1 MSPAELI
8 SIITVALAIGMVLGL
23 LARGRAPSTE
33 RTSVRLA
40 TGDHMVITV
49 RTNSP
54 LSVRQRRLLS
64 AQADEMATS
73 FQRSEAA
80 TSDTLEVHALGPLVV
95 HRDGIPVTGWGGPK
109 AGRRQALAMFAF
121 LLDRGERGAHREE
134 IVELI
139 WPEGTIGQAD
149 LAFHRTIGGLRRV
162 IAAAD
167 LTRLDQVIT
176 TRDGIYRLNTKLVHW
191 SDVEEFEDH
200 VSMIESADDLVG
212 MEAHLDAVRR
222 LYRGDYMDDCPIY
235 GDSSHVEARRQLL
248 RTRYVSALQSVAE
261 ARERAGEVTA
271 AAHLSGEALAI
282 SGESVPDYFPV
293 PRVVHDAA

>member
-1 MSPAELI
+1 
-8 SIITVALAIGMVLGL
+8 
-23 LARGRAPSTE
+23 
-33 RTSVRLA
+33 
-40 TGDHMVITV
+40 MVITV

-54 LSVRQRRLLS
+54 MTVCRWRQLRV
-64 AQADEMATS
+64 QADEMATS

-95 HRDGIPVTGWGGPK
+95 HREGIPLTGWGGPK
-109 AGRRQALAMFAF
+109 AGRRHALAIFAF
-121 LLDRGERGAHREE
+121 LLDRGESGAHREE

-139 WPEGTIGQAD
+139 WPERTIGQAD

-162 IAAAD
+162 IAAPD

-191 SDVEEFEDH
+191 SDVEQFEDH
-200 VSMIESADDLVG
+200 VSMIESADDLAS

-248 RTRYVSALQSVAE
+248 RSRYASALQSVAE
-261 ARERAGEVTA
+261 ARAQAGKVTA
-271 AAHLSGEALAI
+271 AAHLVGEALAV
-282 SGESVPDYFPV
+282 SGSSVPDYIPG

>member
-1 MSPAELI
+1 M
-8 SIITVALAIGMVLGL
+8 GMVLRL
-23 LARGRAPSTE
+23 LAGRAPSTE
-33 RTSVRLA
+33 RSLTVRLA
-40 TGDHMVITV
+40 TGGHIVITV
-49 RTNSP
+49 RINSP
-54 LSVRQRRLLS
+54 ISARQWRHLR

-95 HRDGIPVTGWGGPK
+95 HRDGVPVTGWGGPK

-121 LLDRGERGAHREE
+121 LLDRGERGAHRDE

-139 WPEGTIGQAD
+139 WPEGGIGQAD

-162 IAAAD
+162 IAARD

-191 SDVEEFEDH
+191 SDVEQFEDH
-200 VSMIESADDLVG
+200 VSMIESADDLAS
-212 MEAHLDAVRR
+212 MEAHLDAARR

-248 RTRYVSALQSVAE
+248 RARYVSALQSVAE
-261 ARERAGEVTA
+261 ARERAGKVAA

-282 SGESVPDYFPV
+282 SGGSVPDYFPV